1 MQHMDKI
8 KKNKNYPIP
17 TQKTVV
23 YADNVT
29 HKNYTTYCEI
39 CNETCCNEC
48 NVKSW
53 KYFCTAMDWAGNC
66 TICDGKCGM
75 KHHRHE
81 NFIIR
86 RKIETTYETISQ
98 MAKRLIKDEN
108 ATCDEVIEA
117 LQTDMEKNDEEI
129 LAKVQ
134 KMKNS
139 VTRLQEIALN
149 KKIVSKTNEEYF
161 SELIQMEE
169 KNREEGWEKRVEEL
183 TRMKKRETI

>member
-1 MQHMDKI
+1 
-8 KKNKNYPIP
+8 
-17 TQKTVV
+17 
-23 YADNVT
+23 
-29 HKNYTTYCEI
+29 
-39 CNETCCNEC
+39 
-48 NVKSW
+48 
-53 KYFCTAMDWAGNC
+53 MDWRGNC
-66 TICDGKCGM
+66 TICARKCGM

-134 KMKNS
+134 KMKDS

-149 KKIVSKTNEEYF
+149 KKVVSKTNEEYF
-161 SELIQMEE
+161 YELIKMEE